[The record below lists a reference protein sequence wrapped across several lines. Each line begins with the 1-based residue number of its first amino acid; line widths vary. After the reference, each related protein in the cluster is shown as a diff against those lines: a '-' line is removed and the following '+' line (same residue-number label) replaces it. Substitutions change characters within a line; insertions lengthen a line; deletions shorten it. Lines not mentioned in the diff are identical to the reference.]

1 MNGAGYRIAV
11 FSVFVAASVWA
22 WPVRA
27 QDFAESYLDN
37 GVIKVG
43 VNTNGYGGSITY
55 LSLSGTTNNLINNYD
70 LGRQVQQSYF
80 AGPTNY
86 LPAGA
91 IMHPSWTPW
100 PWNPIQTGDVYKKR
114 SQVLA
119 LSNSDGV
126 LYVKTRPMQWA
137 LSNVPGDCFFEWW
150 IRLEGQA
157 ARVRCRLSNQRSD
170 PAQYAERDQEMP
182 AVYGVGSLTNLVS
195 YTGTAP
201 FTGGATTKLPP
212 VGPPWT
218 YWRATENWS
227 AMVNSTNFG
236 IGVHQPETVYTVGG
250 YSKNTSPIGT
260 GGPTNFNT
268 AYISPVQTEVL
279 DANIIFEYEFNLIVG
294 TLAEIRNWVYALNP
308 DPRPSWR
315 FTNSRAHWFSRPGDA
330 GPPAGYL
337 RQKLN
342 GDPNLYGPYCAFPA
356 TNVPQLHFA
365 ARFNVSQWPA
375 SPLAQLFWETNN
387 VSGLTEANSRT
398 VAVQPTNNVWRIYTF
413 PLSNHTGWSNLIS
426 RLRLDVIQSGATND
440 TADIAGLSHTNA
452 PPVASGLSNLTLPA
466 SSAPATVNFTV
477 SDDLM
482 PAEGLTV
489 TAVSSDPTLLPASG
503 ITLGGSNANRTLV
516 LSPAEGRS
524 GSATVSVTVS
534 DTATNATT
542 SFLLSV
548 PTPTIDVSGAFG
560 PFVTTVGAPSAA
572 QSLAVSGSNLA
583 GDLTVTAPAGFEV
596 STNNTVYGPSAS
608 VAPSAAAISTMTIY
622 TRLGGGAAGT
632 FSGDVTFA
640 APGATARTRAV
651 SGTVQ
656 TLYQSWLQGA
666 PPGASNQ
673 FNYAVGGALDA
684 FSQGAIPATAA
695 TSGNLSITALVRTND
710 TNLSVFGQSVTNLTS
725 GNWSS
730 NEVTRTVPSDQS
742 GAVPGTTQRQIFS
755 IPLGSETE
763 KFLRLRTILGGQTP

>member
-1 MNGAGYRIAV
+1 MKGAGHRVA
-11 FSVFVAASVWA
+11 FFLVFVAASVLA
-22 WPVRA
+22 WPLRA
-27 QDFAESYLDN
+27 QNFAEASLDN
-37 GVIKVG
+37 GVIKIG
-43 VNTNGYGGSITY
+43 VNTNNYGGSITY
-55 LSLSGTTNNLINNYD
+55 LSLSGSTNNLINNYD

-80 AGPTNY
+80 AGPTNF

-91 IMHPSWTPW
+91 TMHPSWTPW
-100 PWNPIQTGDVYKKR
+100 PWNPIQTGDVYNKR

-119 LSNSDGV
+119 ASNSDGV
-126 LYVKTRPMQWA
+126 LYIKTRPMQWA

-150 IRLEGQA
+150 IRLEGPA
-157 ARVRCRLSNQRSD
+157 ARVRCRLSNQRTD
-170 PAQYAERDQEMP
+170 PAQYPERDQEMP
-182 AVYGVGSLTNLVS
+182 AVYGVGTLTNLVS

-201 FTGGATTKLPP
+201 FTGGATSKLPL

-250 YSKNTSPIGT
+250 YSKNASPIGT

-279 DANIIFEYEFNLIVG
+279 DANIVFEYEFNLIVG
-294 TLAEIRNWVYALNP
+294 TLTEIRNWVYALNP

-315 FTNSRAHWFSRPGDA
+315 FTNNRAHWFSRPGDA

-342 GDPNLYGPYCAFPA
+342 SDPNLYSPYCAFPA

-398 VAVQPTNNVWRIYTF
+398 VALQPTNNVWRIYSI
-413 PLSNHTGWSNLIS
+413 PLSNHTGWSGLIS
-426 RLRLDVIQSGATND
+426 RVRLDVIQSAATND
-440 TADIAGLSHTNA
+440 TADIAGLVWTNA
-452 PPVASGLSNLTLPA
+452 PPVTSGLTNLVLPV

-477 SDDLM
+477 ADDLM

-489 TAVSSDPTLLPASG
+489 TAVSSDTMLLPSSG
-503 ITLGGSNANRTLV
+503 ITVSGSGANRTLV
-516 LSPAEGRS
+516 LSPAAGRS

-548 PTPTIDVSGAFG
+548 PTPVIDVSGTLS
-560 PFVTTVGAPSAA
+560 PFVTTVGGPSAA
-572 QSLAVSGSNLA
+572 QSFTAGGSNLV
-583 GDLTVTAPAGFEV
+583 GDVTVTAPSGFEV
-596 STNNTVYGPSAS
+596 STNNSVFEPSFS
-608 VAPSAAAISTMTIY
+608 VAPVAGSVSVMTIY
-622 TRLGGGAAGT
+622 TRLGGWAAGT
-632 FSGDVTFA
+632 FSGNVTLSSTC
-640 APGATARTRAV
+640 ATMQTRAV
-651 SGTVQ
+651 SGTVR

-666 PPGASNQ
+666 AHGASSQLAYAIGGAPGAS
-673 FNYAVGGALDA
+673 
-684 FSQGAIPATAA
+684 SQGVPAATAVN
-695 TSGNLSITALVRTND
+695 SGQMSITAIVRTND
-710 TNLSVFGQSVTNLTS
+710 TNLSVFGQSVTSLTS

-755 IPLGSETE
+755 TPLGSETE